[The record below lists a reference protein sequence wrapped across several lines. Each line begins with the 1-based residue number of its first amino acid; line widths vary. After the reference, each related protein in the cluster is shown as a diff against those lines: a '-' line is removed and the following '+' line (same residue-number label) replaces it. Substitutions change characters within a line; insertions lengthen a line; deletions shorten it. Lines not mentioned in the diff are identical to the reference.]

1 MTSSCG
7 LWKEAET
14 VGDSVVWMIFRKELI
29 DLFRD
34 RKTLLGTFLIPLL
47 IIPFVVFLLGISY
60 SNLEKEARTYVPI
73 AVVGDGPL
81 FERLAGLPGV
91 RILQPE
97 NPHDALKRGELRA
110 VIHVPADFEEQLEH
124 WQTAELTVSYDS
136 TNQKSV
142 YARQLIEEAI
152 ERYSSEVVNQRLKQ
166 VRLSEQAIEPVAV
179 SFENVASEEK
189 LTGGMLA
196 GIIPLVLVL
205 SLASGGIAAA
215 NDLIA
220 GEKERG
226 TLEALMAAPVPASRI
241 LTAKMLTVMVM
252 SCISA
257 LASLISLSLVFR
269 FGPFRQGTEPFSLG
283 FLSPSTVLVLAVTL
297 LLLAATFAAL
307 ELTISTLAK
316 TFKEGQTYMAGIV
329 VMAMV
334 PSYMMMPLNPVDIPP
349 VYYLLPIF
357 NGVAMCKEV
366 FYGEVDP
373 LHAAVALGSSLVY
386 VAAVIALAARVFRRE
401 GALLKG

>member
-1 MTSSCG
+1 
-7 LWKEAET
+7 
-14 VGDSVVWMIFRKELI
+14 VGNSVVWMIFRKELI

-34 RKTLLGTFLIPLL
+34 RKTLLATFLIPLL
-47 IIPFVVFLLGISY
+47 IIPFVFFLLGSAY
-60 SNLEKEARTYVPI
+60 SNVEKEARTYVPI
-73 AVVGDGPL
+73 AVIGDGPL
-81 FERLAGLPGV
+81 IKRLADIPGV
-91 RILQPE
+91 RILEPA
-97 NPHDALKRGELRA
+97 NPHDALKQGELRA
-110 VIHVPADFEEQLEH
+110 VIRIPADWEEQIKR
-124 WQTAELTVSYDS
+124 WRTAELTVFYDS

-142 YARQLIEEAI
+142 YARGLIEDAI
-152 ERYSSEVVNQRLKQ
+152 ERYSKEVVNERLK
-166 VRLSEQAIEPVAV
+166 RAGLPEQAIKPVAV
-179 SFENVASEEK
+179 SFENAASKEK

-196 GIIPLVLVL
+196 GVIPLMLVL

-226 TLEALMAAPVPASRI
+226 TLEALMAAPVPASRV

-257 LASLISLSLVFR
+257 LASMISLSLVFR
-269 FGPFRQGTEPFSLG
+269 FGPLRQGTEPFSLG
-283 FLSPSTVLVLAVTL
+283 FLSPSTVLVLAVTI
-297 LLLAATFAAL
+297 LLLAAAFAAL

-316 TFKEGQTYMAGIV
+316 TFKEGQTYMAGVV

-349 VYYLLPIF
+349 VYYVLPIF

-366 FYGEVDP
+366 FFGEVDP